1 MNISGA
7 VLAAGLSTR
16 MSRNKLLLPYGK
28 WTVIEEVLSQI
39 SRTGLEDI
47 MVITG
52 YENDKIEDLTKKKF
66 KDRFRI
72 VYNRNYNLGR
82 SESIKRAVENIS
94 DKSDAL
100 LFMVGDKPTV
110 KSSLIERAISKFRE
124 RKPLILYILTP
135 AGRGH
140 PIIFSREL
148 FPELLQLVGDI
159 GSAELIGGHM
169 KDVWELEDDEI
180 QVDIDTEA
188 DYRGLDQ

>member
-1 MNISGA
+1 
-7 VLAAGLSTR
+7 
-16 MSRNKLLLPYGK
+16 MSRDKLLLPYGK
-28 WTVIEEVLSQI
+28 WTVVEEVLSQI

-94 DKSDAL
+94 DSSDAL

-110 KSSLIERAISKFRE
+110 KCDLINGAIDKFRE
-124 RKPLILYILTP
+124 RSPLILYILTP
-135 AGRGH
+135 AGRG
-140 PIIFSREL
+140 IIFSREL